1 MNPTASRA
9 SNACSGSPRSQSV
22 TPAVSTS
29 HAATT
34 ASQPRPAGAAAA
46 VAGDRLASHSLRGLQ
61 SRATR

>member
-9 SNACSGSPRSQSV
+9 SNAWSGSSRSQPV
-22 TPAVSTS
+22 TSAVSTS

-46 VAGDRLASHSLRGLQ
+46 AAEERFANQSLSSFQ